1 MGASAQGQK
10 GQGLYHE
17 GDQFNQAEGWRACL
31 FAAQDKERWEINQL
45 TVDCPNTECIVMS
58 MSDLDSKDQK

>member
-31 FAAQDKERWEINQL
+31 FAAQDKERWEIN
-45 TVDCPNTECIVMS
+45 
-58 MSDLDSKDQK
+58 